1 MARRGPSLTALLGLL
16 AVAGYQNRD
25 RISEMLGDARR
36 NMPAPTTETNNRPQ
50 SGPTSFLAEISS
62 MFTGATAGSSLQSGL
77 GELFD
82 SFRSSGRGDVAETWM
97 GQGDSQPIASGD
109 LEETIGH
116 ETLDDLSERTGLS
129 REELLS
135 RLSQSLPQT
144 VNRFTPDGRIP
155 NDDEIIRAI

>member
-36 NMPAPTTETNNRPQ
+36 NMQGPTSETDNRPQ
-50 SGPTSFLAEISS
+50 SGPTSFLSEISS
-62 MFTGATAGSSLQSGL
+62 MFTGAAAGRSLQSGL

-82 SFRSSGRGDVAETWM
+82 SFRSSGRGDVADTWM
-97 GQGDSQPIASGD
+97 GHSDSQPIDARD
-109 LEETIGH
+109 LEDTIGQ
-116 ETLDDLSERTGLS
+116 ETLDHLSDRTGLS

-135 RLSQSLPQT
+135 RLSDSLPHT

-155 NDDEIIRAI
+155 NDDEIARAI